1 MNVGSLSEMRRQNGA
16 GTGWSSMTVHGAGM
30 GLETYTGRAR
40 EGHTGCE
47 ATEWSSDSWI
57 RCKVSES
64 SGGSWR
70 AVLTVEGRAGSL
82 TEAWSVDVAGISEVV
97 GLNVA
102 AVGGGASVTVHGWSM
117 GKTGYTG
124 RGREGH
130 TGCEATEWVSASAVR
145 CRVGE
150 GEGGTR
156 RAVVTAG
163 GRAGSVKET
172 WSMNVGSLSVMRRQN
187 GAGTGLASM
196 TVHGAGM
203 GLEAFTGLA

>member
-1 MNVGSLSEMRRQNGA
+1 
-16 GTGWSSMTVHGAGM
+16 M
-30 GLETYTGRAR
+30 GLEAHTGLAQA
-40 EGHTGCE
+40 GHTGCE
-47 ATEWSSDSWI
+47 ATEWASDSWI

-70 AVLTVEGRAGSL
+70 AVVTVEGRAGSL

-130 TGCEATEWVSASAVR
+130 TP
-145 CRVGE
+145 
-150 GEGGTR
+150 
-156 RAVVTAG
+156 
-163 GRAGSVKET
+163 
-172 WSMNVGSLSVMRRQN
+172 SMVNKSYPQGF
-187 GAGTGLASM
+187 
-196 TVHGAGM
+196 
-203 GLEAFTGLA
+203 EI